1 MFDGSDEQSPHE
13 PDEFDPDSL
22 GPGGFDTDSLGPEV
36 PSAPDPP
43 ESDDADPA
51 VRGLFWWLVLLAN
64 VALLAASLG
73 VMFVAFQGWWAL
85 GTQFTLAGAI
95 LGLYVYYRVK
105 RFQSD

>member
-1 MFDGSDEQSPHE
+1 MHDGSDEKSPHE

-22 GPGGFDTDSLGPEV
+22 GPDV
-36 PSAPDPP
+36 PTPP
-43 ESDDADPA
+43 EPPASSDADPA

-73 VMFVAFQGWWAL
+73 ILFIVFQGWWAL
-85 GTQFTLAGAI
+85 GTQLALAGAI
-95 LGLYVYYRVK
+95 LGLYVYYRVT